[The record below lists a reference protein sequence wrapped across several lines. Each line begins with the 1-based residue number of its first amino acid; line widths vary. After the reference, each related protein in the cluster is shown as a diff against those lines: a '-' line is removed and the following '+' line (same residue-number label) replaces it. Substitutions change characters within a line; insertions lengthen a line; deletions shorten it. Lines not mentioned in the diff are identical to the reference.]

1 MLKKLFGLIA
11 VLAIFFPLASRA
23 AVLPVGFPRLANYF
37 LKWEIS
43 DEEVPKLAKWNL
55 LVLDME
61 TQETSR
67 DKILKIRELN
77 PKIIILVYITSQEI
91 LDKVDYYNQAYLR
104 QEFNKGIS
112 SAWWL
117 RDISGNKISNWP
129 NTFMFNL
136 SDGAPVDEK
145 GQRFTDYLPEFIV
158 ARLKSSGL
166 WDGVFYDNTWNS
178 VSWVSAQPLDLN
190 NDGAPESSSE
200 VDRLWAAGF
209 KKMLAKTRAL
219 AGQDFIIVGN
229 GQIYEGFQSL
239 LNGMMLENFPAP
251 WENGGTWAGSMETY
265 LKLSRLNLNPQLPII
280 NVYDKNQNNFRRF
293 RYGFVSTLLGDGFYS
308 YDYDVTNHGQT
319 WWYDEYE
326 VNLGAAQSALYNL
339 LDNST
344 TKLQAGLWR
353 RDFKNGI
360 ALVNSTSQKKTYVFE
375 KEEFEKISGQQ
386 DSLFNNGQK
395 INYIQLESRD
405 AVVLLKKASVV
416 INQAPFT
423 NGYFFRVFSGQGET
437 VSNGFFSYLSMFPG
451 SAEVFVSNFDQGE
464 PNFSLG
470 ASLGQL
476 SLFSNGRQIM
486 NLKPYGVAYK
496 KSLSFAVSLKD
507 NALGKIAVG
516 AGLGGG
522 PQVQLFSA
530 GGKLESSFF
539 AYDKNKR
546 GGVNVALGD
555 VDGDGVL
562 EIVTGSGP
570 GDEPIVK
577 TFSLQ
582 GKLEA
587 SFLAYD
593 KNMRGGVNVAL
604 GDVDDDGALE
614 IVTGPA
620 SAGGPQIRIFSA
632 RGKNLKN
639 FFAYDQKF
647 HGGIRVSAS
656 DINNDGRAEILVG
669 LKNFY

>member
-1 MLKKLFGLIA
+1 MLKKLFGLIV
-11 VLAIFFPLASRA
+11 VLAIFSPLALQA
-23 AVLPVGFPRLANYF
+23 AVLPANFPRLANYF

-67 DKILKIRELN
+67 DKILRIRELN

-117 RDISGNKISNWP
+117 RDMSGNKISNWP
-129 NTFMFNL
+129 NTSMFNL
-136 SDGAPVDEK
+136 SDGAPVDET
-145 GQRFTDYLPEFIV
+145 GQRFIDYLPEFIV

-178 VSWVSAQPLDLN
+178 VSWVSPQSLDLN
-190 NDGAPESSSE
+190 NDGVPESSSE

-219 AGQDFIIVGN
+219 AGQDFVIVGN
-229 GQIYEGFQSL
+229 GQIYEGFQPL

-265 LKLSRLNLNPQLPII
+265 LELSRLNLNPQLPII
-280 NVYDKNQNNFRRF
+280 NVYDKNQNNFRHF
-293 RYGFVSTLLGDGFYS
+293 RYGLVSTLLGDGFYS

-339 LDNST
+339 LDNSA

-360 ALVNSTSQKKTYVFE
+360 ALVNSTSQKKTYVFQR
-375 KEEFEKISGQQ
+375 EEFEKINGQQ

-416 INQAPFT
+416 INQASFT
-423 NGYFFRVFSGQGET
+423 NGYFFRVFNGQGET

-451 SAEVFVSNFDQGE
+451 SSEVFVSNFEGE
-464 PNFSLG
+464 SNFSLG

-476 SLFSNGRQIM
+476 SLFSNGRQMM

-496 KSLSFAVSLKD
+496 KSLSFAASLKD
-507 NALGKIAVG
+507 NALEKIAVG

-539 AYDKNKR
+539 AYDKNRR

-555 VDGDGVL
+555 IDGDGAL
-562 EIVTGSGP
+562 EIVTGPGQ
-570 GDEPIVK
+570 GDEPVVK

-582 GKLEA
+582 GKLKT

-604 GDVDDDGALE
+604 GDIDGDGALE

-632 RGKNLKN
+632 RGKNLRN

-656 DINNDGRAEILVG
+656 DINNDGQAEILVG